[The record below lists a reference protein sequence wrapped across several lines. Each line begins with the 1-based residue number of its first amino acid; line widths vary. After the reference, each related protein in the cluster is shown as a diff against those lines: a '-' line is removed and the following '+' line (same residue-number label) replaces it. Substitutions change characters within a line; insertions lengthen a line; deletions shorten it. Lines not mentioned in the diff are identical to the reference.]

1 MGLVTS
7 WSGRKAAW
15 WRPTWALVTPVNAIR
30 VGVGLKKL
38 SVKSAARHARSPRNK
53 SSSPAWR
60 WRWPTTTSCP
70 LHCWSNCST
79 RSTTPTWQGRCR
91 SSLRSKWRLLL
102 NALCKTFK
110 LLLLWWLLLQRIDDQ
125 WTFVTSYVYFS
136 RFCVCQCDQIWR
148 NFTNFGKIFKV
159 LGNFSRVYVFFGKI
173 LGQLFH
179 IYFTLGQILI
189 DVNGQLLKNNL
200 AIWSHFGQSHPIGW
214 KAFWIV
220 WISRNGCCNQK

>member
-1 MGLVTS
+1 MPLGWEWGL
-7 WSGRKAAW
+7 KNYL
-15 WRPTWALVTPVNAIR
+15 WRVQPGTQGHQEIKVHHLR
-30 VGVGLKKL
+30 DVGVDRRRRVVHYTAGQIVQHGRRRRRDKEGAVHR
-38 SVKSAARHARSPRNK
+38 SDQSGVSCSMISAKRLN
-53 SSSPAWR
+53 
-60 WRWPTTTSCP
+60 SC
-70 LHCWSNCST
+70 CCC
-79 RSTTPTWQGRCR
+79 GC
-91 SSLRSKWRLLL
+91 
-102 NALCKTFK
+102 C
-110 LLLLWWLLLQRIDDQ
+110 
-125 WTFVTSYVYFS
+125 S

>member
-7 WSGRKAAW
+7 CSGRKATW

-102 NALCKTFK
+102 NDLCKTFK
-110 LLLLWWLLLQRIDDQ
+110 LLLLLRLLLLLLWLLLLWLLLLWLLLWWLRWLLQMD
-125 WTFVTSYVYFS
+125 
-136 RFCVCQCDQIWR
+136 WR
-148 NFTNFGKIFKV
+148 SVN
-159 LGNFSRVYVFFGKI
+159 VFN
-173 LGQLFH
+173 
-179 IYFTLGQILI
+179 
-189 DVNGQLLKNNL
+189 V
-200 AIWSHFGQSHPIGW
+200 
-214 KAFWIV
+214 V
-220 WISRNGCCNQK
+220 V